1 MLTIF
6 LQNRPTAP
14 LNDLPPN
21 KYHWWCSKELS
32 KQSISLAHDRSTA
45 GCFVLLF
52 GMFNC
57 AVSVMPLSGCKTVL
71 SPTLTYAQLDFW
83 KSKVLHLAVPAH
95 KPRAMIRNKKENK
108 DIYSLSAS
116 LCWHSRYPPCCG
128 YMFDLNTFGL
138 LSLTFDLWGC
148 CNWPFK

>member
-52 GMFNC
+52 GMFNW

-83 KSKVLHLAVPAH
+83 CKVLHLAVPAH

-116 LCWHSRYPPCCG
+116 LCWHSRYLPCCG
-128 YMFDLNTFGL
+128 YVWLKHIWTFE
-138 LSLTFDLWGC
+138 FDLWPLGLL
-148 CNWPFK
+148 